1 MFRPWPSVITD
12 TGYWASSLAP
22 PFNLCISNV
31 PGPNV
36 PVYLCGAKLLAHYP
50 VSVIT
55 DGQGLNITL
64 VGYLGKL
71 HFGLV
76 CCRELIPDI
85 DTLATYLVEELEL
98 LVKAVGQPAA
108 G

>member
-1 MFRPWPSVITD
+1 MS
-12 TGYWASSLAP
+12 A
-22 PFNLCISNV
+22 
-31 PGPNV
+31 
-36 PVYLCGAKLLAHYP
+36 
-50 VSVIT
+50 IT

-76 CCRELIPDI
+76 CCREFIPDI

-98 LVKAVGQPAA
+98 LVEAAGQPAA
-108 G
+108 VTSSGIGSGNVPGPRVADGSKVGGVPGTP

>member
-1 MFRPWPSVITD
+1 M
-12 TGYWASSLAP
+12 
-22 PFNLCISNV
+22 
-31 PGPNV
+31 

-85 DTLATYLVEELEL
+85 DNLAEYLVEELEL
-98 LVKAVGQPAA
+98 LEKAA
-108 G
+108 GAAGPPGLSFSGR